1 MSNSPAGHV
10 SWPDRFDDAPIS
22 SAQERRKH
30 ARKKLAFLTAVLV
43 DSQSNTPATVV
54 DLSEGGV
61 GVRSGAPLEQG
72 TRCRLQLSAP
82 DSNQVI
88 DAACELAWNSAPHA
102 GFRFSI
108 LTEKSSRQIK
118 EWLTSSEHAVER
130 EPAPPAADMQQPGLS
145 AVPQGLEL
153 AQVSDERLLELALQV
168 CKLANTHGV
177 AVAINDGNGVL
188 CRTSLGFAPDVGVR
202 LQPDRGLSGEC
213 LRTGEIV
220 VCYDTE
226 SDPRVDPEVA
236 RILNMRS
243 AVILPIGRHDTPAG
257 LLEVFSSLPQAFDEA
272 AVYALHELVTAFLIA
287 GEKAPIVQRETTQ
300 QAAQG
305 AAQEEPAEA
314 RVASHLPQMASFSQ
328 REAASGFVIC
338 DVCGHENRESERVCE
353 KCDVP
358 LPAALRYV
366 DLNSPEESGS
376 SGFRA
381 YPTRTERPRPPTGGN
396 HRKKVLL
403 MLLVAALFPAWRV
416 SGRIADIDPALIPMP
431 RMIIEVP
438 ILQKG
443 QKTPAPKS
451 TSRKDDSKAKKS
463 AERPKQAS
471 SRKEDPTEPE
481 VVLRSFPIQ
490 SNAPAKGGDKKPAEK
505 KSNGGTIPEVGQPA
519 DALVAREA
527 LVSVAPAPFAK

>member
-118 EWLTSSEHAVER
+118 EWLTSSEHAAER
-130 EPAPPAADMQQPGLS
+130 EPAEPAADNTQQPVLS

-177 AVAINDGNGVL
+177 AVAINDGSGVI

-202 LQPDRGLSGEC
+202 LRPDRGLSGEC

-287 GEKAPIVQRETTQ
+287 GEKAPIVQREATPE
-300 QAAQG
+300 AAQDRPR
-305 AAQEEPAEA
+305 EEPAEA

-328 REAASGFVIC
+328 REAAPGFVIC

-366 DLNSPEESGS
+366 DLNSPEESEG

-416 SGRIADIDPALIPMP
+416 SGRIADIDPALIPLP
-431 RMIIEVP
+431 RMIVEVP
-438 ILQKG
+438 TLQKG

-451 TSRKDDSKAKKS
+451 ASQKGNSKAKKS

-471 SRKEDPTEPE
+471 SLKEDPTEPE
-481 VVLRSFPIQ
+481 VVLRNFPIQ
-490 SNAPAKGGDKKPAEK
+490 SNAPAKDGDKKPAEK
-505 KSNGGTIPEVGQPA
+505 KSNAGTIPEINQPA
-519 DALVAREA
+519 AESLLAAEA
-527 LVSVAPAPFAK
+527 AQAH